1 MAKMIAC
8 RKDKAKKIGR
18 SMLGHSTGVAKDMF
32 TKKRTTGKSRRK
44 RY

>member
-1 MAKMIAC
+1 MAYKMLAC
-8 RKDKAKKIGR
+8 PKKVGKKK
-18 SMLGHSTGVAKDMF
+18 MLGKTTGVAKDMF